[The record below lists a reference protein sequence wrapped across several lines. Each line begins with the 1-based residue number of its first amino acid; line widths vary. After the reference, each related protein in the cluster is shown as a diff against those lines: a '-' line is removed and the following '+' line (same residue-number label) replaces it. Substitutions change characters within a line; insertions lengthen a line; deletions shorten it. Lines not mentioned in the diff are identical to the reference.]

1 MVYLDVSLLE
11 LTYKRANSKQVVFS
25 DIAILQWCRMQMVSS
40 RLLARAKC
48 LYGGEWWG
56 RWGTERGM
64 TRDRGHELNLTCD
77 VVVKPCEGP
86 LMTAVIWVSAVFPH
100 WWHQCDI
107 IYLLYFFKDFS
118 IRIFLQVHWV
128 HVMWPGCLTHF
139 RTVRQRRADTVD
151 AGWTVTG
158 SLLHSRADINTNT
171 DNIHRW
177 TIVHVEQQ
185 QQLWSPH
192 NAS

>member
-1 MVYLDVSLLE
+1 MKEPTSVSP
-11 LTYKRANSKQVVFS
+11 KPH
-25 DIAILQWCRMQMVSS
+25 LQRM
-40 RLLARAKC
+40 LPC
-48 LYGGEWWG
+48 F
-56 RWGTERGM
+56 
-64 TRDRGHELNLTCD
+64 NLTCFWYQ
-77 VVVKPCEGP
+77 VLFSMLFSTAESTNAGGILSWSSWRR
-86 LMTAVIWVSAVFPH
+86 LMKLLHHLQRDTNRGTMEDMEETVFLILNIWLFV
-100 WWHQCDI
+100 I

-185 QQLWSPH
+185 QQLWSPY
-192 NAS
+192 NAN